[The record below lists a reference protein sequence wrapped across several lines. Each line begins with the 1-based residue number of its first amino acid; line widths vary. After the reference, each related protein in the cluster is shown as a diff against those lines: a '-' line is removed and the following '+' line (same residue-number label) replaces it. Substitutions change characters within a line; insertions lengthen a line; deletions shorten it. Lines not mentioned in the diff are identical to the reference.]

1 MRGLGHSVHSASKS
15 QLVRFGG
22 PGEAA
27 QLSDELERRC
37 ADLFARGRWFEVVQG
52 FDVST
57 HEGSSHTQIP
67 PSWSFVFTLSH
78 NRSACSRSRQG
89 ITIFPRRSC
98 RSGRSSSL
106 PWPSRFETGQGSWGF
121 CTAACCVSDSSNAWA
136 FGCWREAAPR
146 SG

>member
-37 ADLFARGRWFEVVQG
+37 ADLFARGRWLEVMQS

-57 HEGSSHTQIP
+57 HKFLLE
-67 PSWSFVFTLSH
+67 
-78 NRSACSRSRQG
+78 
-89 ITIFPRRSC
+89 
-98 RSGRSSSL
+98 
-106 PWPSRFETGQGSWGF
+106 
-121 CTAACCVSDSSNAWA
+121 
-136 FGCWREAAPR
+136 
-146 SG
+146 